1 MYIIFLF
8 LCKALNFFFNT
19 YLREMDNKNSNI
31 KDTQDSTISNNSSIS
46 ENNSNIEF
54 KNSNIKNNLISEF
67 SKMDI
72 STKMDSNDINSSN
85 NGK

>member
-1 MYIIFLF
+1 
-8 LCKALNFFFNT
+8 
-19 YLREMDNKNSNI
+19 MDNKNSNI